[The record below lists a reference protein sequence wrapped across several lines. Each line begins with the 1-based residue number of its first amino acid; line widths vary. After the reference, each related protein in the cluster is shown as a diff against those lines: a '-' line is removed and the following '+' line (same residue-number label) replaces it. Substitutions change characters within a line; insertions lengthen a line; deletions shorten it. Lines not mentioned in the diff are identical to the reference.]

1 MFDESEKRHPLREEE
16 TIRVE
21 KINGHFVCIGAEDDT
36 LWDTCKY
43 ICRMDKRMKA
53 RPHSCTYDMLLY
65 EYGTHFVFP
74 ESMLRLALP
83 FGKKFVMGLAFRSA
97 KKHPKECRQT
107 RLDIDQEL
115 SRILSR
121 WQNDE

>member
-1 MFDESEKRHPLREEE
+1 M
-16 TIRVE
+16 
-21 KINGHFVCIGAEDDT
+21 
-36 LWDTCKY
+36 WDTCKY
-43 ICRMDKRMKA
+43 IRRMDKRLKN

-65 EYGTHFVFP
+65 DYGTHFIFP

-83 FGKKFVMGLAFRSA
+83 FGKKLVMSLAFRSA

-107 RLDIDQEL
+107 RLNIDEEL
-115 SRILSR
+115 NSILSR